1 MLHVTGGGSRK
12 LHGLKKDHVHWTQVS
27 GAASAATRAH
37 PEEATAAD
45 AFPPKTASTD
55 GDGDLFLLVGS
66 FFSFARARF
75 SFATTTTFAPLS
87 FAATTP
93 FAPLSFPALPPPL
106 PLLSFDCPLV
116 RIYPQQHSPPEHP
129 CHHLPACVR
138 LNPSRRRRRCR
149 HRR

>member
-1 MLHVTGGGSRK
+1 MLHVTGGGSMK

-45 AFPPKTASTD
+45 AFPPKTVSTD

-75 SFATTTTFAPLS
+75 SKNGNHHICAFILRGNHPLCVFILPS
-87 FAATTP
+87 AA
-93 FAPLSFPALPPPL
+93 AAVAAIIL
-106 PLLSFDCPLV
+106 
-116 RIYPQQHSPPEHP
+116 
-129 CHHLPACVR
+129 
-138 LNPSRRRRRCR
+138 
-149 HRR
+149 

>member
-1 MLHVTGGGSRK
+1 MLHVTGGGSMK

-66 FFSFARARF
+66 FFSFARAHF
-75 SFATTTTFAPLS
+75 SLTAITTFAPLS
-87 FAATTP
+87 FTATTP
-93 FAPLSFPALPPPL
+93 FVPLSFPAPPPPL
-106 PLLSFDCPLV
+106 PLLSFDCPPCAHLSMAAFPTRAPLSSFARV
-116 RIYPQQHSPPEHP
+116 RAP
-129 CHHLPACVR
+129 
-138 LNPSRRRRRCR
+138 
-149 HRR
+149 